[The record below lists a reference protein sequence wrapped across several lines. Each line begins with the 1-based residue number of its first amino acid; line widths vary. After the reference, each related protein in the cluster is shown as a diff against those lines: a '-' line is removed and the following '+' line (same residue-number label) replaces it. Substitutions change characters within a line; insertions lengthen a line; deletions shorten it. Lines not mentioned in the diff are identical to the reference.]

1 MLEPRFVND
10 GNGYKNLKDAK
21 CQGQWQKKKP
31 PICLGPSMMGEA
43 IENARDCRN
52 DDKDNGQN

>member
-21 CQGQWQKKKP
+21 CQGQWQKKTP
-31 PICLGPSMMGEA
+31 MFLGPSMMGEA
-43 IENARDCRN
+43 MENARDCKN